1 MKFISTCQSVRD
13 FTVLGQLAHNGH
25 NDWTTL
31 TSNLQSFIRE
41 RNRQRTKQTMKDTDK
56 EGHRK
61 KLSRNCDAHK
71 RHRASAYGCN
81 AMQGAHTGK
90 VGTEVVTRCD
100 SSR

>member
-1 MKFISTCQSVRD
+1 VCGRLGLALYIGGAISISIWLLLSLIELTMIDHAVLLAANTCMHMVSMRC
-13 FTVLGQLAHNGH
+13 
-25 NDWTTL
+25 
-31 TSNLQSFIRE
+31 
-41 RNRQRTKQTMKDTDK
+41 
-56 EGHRK
+56 
-61 KLSRNCDAHK
+61 CDAHK